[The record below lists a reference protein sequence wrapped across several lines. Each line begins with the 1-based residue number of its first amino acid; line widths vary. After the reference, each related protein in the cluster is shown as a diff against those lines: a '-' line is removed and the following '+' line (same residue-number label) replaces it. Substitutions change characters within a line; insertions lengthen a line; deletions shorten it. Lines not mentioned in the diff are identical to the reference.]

1 MTSTSAW
8 IQNARQRDPTFTTKE
23 PTAQKDLSGARVS
36 EILPLIGKSLPSRG
50 KEGGGTAVGWSV
62 RGAVAV
68 PTIET
73 SYSMGAGSLIYT
85 YYTPTHPEWS
95 RLVTAALVQASR
107 AAAPVSTQPV
117 SAQPV
122 STQPV
127 STQPVSTKPVSTQP
141 VSITDKPWFWPAVAT
156 SGLLAFLYFRRK

>member
-36 EILPLIGKSLPSRG
+36 EILPLIGKSLPSGG
-50 KEGGGTAVGWSV
+50 KEGGGTAVGWV
-62 RGAVAV
+62 TRGVLAV
-68 PTIET
+68 PAIEVT
-73 SYSMGAGSLIYT
+73 GNYGAGLRYT
-85 YYTPTHPEWS
+85 YYTPDHPKWS
-95 RLVTAALVQASR
+95 EQVGFALRRVEVLA
-107 AAAPVSTQPV
+107 T
-117 SAQPV
+117 QPV

-127 STQPVSTKPVSTQP
+127 STQPVSTQPVSTQP